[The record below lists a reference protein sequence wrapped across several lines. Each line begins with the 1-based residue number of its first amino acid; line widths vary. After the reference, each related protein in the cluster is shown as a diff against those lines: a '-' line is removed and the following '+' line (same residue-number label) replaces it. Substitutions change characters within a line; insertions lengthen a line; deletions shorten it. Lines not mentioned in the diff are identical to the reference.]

1 MIKYLLIIIV
11 LIGMGVIFYPLV
23 NANSMNRDMSM
34 LSQEYIVRSASE
46 LNIPNVVTGI
56 VVTFRGLDT
65 LGEVT
70 VLFLATAGVGFLLK
84 KKEIRDCCKR
94 DGSEII
100 KTASSMLT
108 PIIILFG
115 IYIFIHGH
123 LTPGGGFQGG
133 VVIASAFLLLIM
145 AFAGFKMSHL
155 LIHLTESLSGFTY
168 VLIGTVGLVLF
179 GINHFLNPLWL
190 QPGTWGNLISGSAI
204 PIIYSLIGIKV
215 GAEMSSLLDSLKM
228 EEDE

>member
-1 MIKYLLIIIV
+1 MIRYILIILV
-11 LIGMGVIFYPLV
+11 LIGFGLIFYPLAT
-23 NANSMNRDMSM
+23 ANNSEMSM
-34 LSQEYIVRSASE
+34 LSQEYVVKSASD
-46 LNIPNVVTGI
+46 LNIPNVVTAI

-84 KKEIRDCCKR
+84 KKEKKDCMKR

-100 KTASSMLT
+100 KTASGILT
-108 PIIILFG
+108 PTIILFG
-115 IYIFIHGH
+115 IYIFAHGH

-145 AFAGFKMSHL
+145 AFANFKMSHL
-155 LIHLTESLSGFTY
+155 LIHITESLSGLTY
-168 VLIGTVGLVLF
+168 VLIGIA
-179 GINHFLNPLWL
+179 GIALLGVNHFLDPLWL
-190 QPGTWGNLISGSAI
+190 KPGTWGDLISGSAI

-228 EEDE
+228 EVDE